1 MNNKMKYLKIILP
14 LLLLVPFAGSSQ
26 CRSFTKKKCL
36 PVLDGYVQ
44 NDNFNSAVLIPGDE
58 AELLLTFYADK
69 DYRLLICGHPVL
81 GKLEFEVLDTD
92 EELIYSNK
100 DSEDPDD
107 NMFDFKVAS
116 TQQLIVR
123 IRVPES
129 EGTGALIHEGC
140 VSVMV
145 GSKES

>member
-1 MNNKMKYLKIILP
+1 MLE
-14 LLLLVPFAGSSQ
+14 
-26 CRSFTKKKCL
+26 
-36 PVLDGYVQ
+36 GYIQ

-69 DYRLLICGHPVL
+69 EYRLLVCGHPVL
-81 GKLEFEVLDTD
+81 GELEYEVLDTD
-92 EELIYSNK
+92 EDTIYSSANSDK
-100 DSEDPDD
+100 TDD
-107 NMFDFKVAS
+107 IFDFKVAT

-123 IRVPES
+123 IRVPEGDTPS
-129 EGTGALIHEGC
+129 ALVHEGC

>member
-1 MNNKMKYLKIILP
+1 MKLVKILLP
-14 LLLLVPFAGSSQ
+14 LLMLVPLSSWSQ

-36 PVLDGYVQ
+36 PMLEGYIQ

-69 DYRLLICGHPVL
+69 EYRLLVCGHPVL
-81 GKLEFEVLDTD
+81 GELEYEVLDTD
-92 EELIYSNK
+92 EETIYSSAK
-100 DSEDPDD
+100 SDKED
-107 NMFDFKVAS
+107 NIFDFKVAT

-123 IRVPES
+123 IRVPEGENPS
-129 EGTGALIHEGC
+129 ALVHEGC

-145 GSKES
+145 GSKEG

>member
-1 MNNKMKYLKIILP
+1 MKFLKVFLP
-14 LLLLVPFAGSSQ
+14 LLLLLPLMSEAQ

-36 PVLDGYVQ
+36 PELEGYVQ

-69 DYRLLICGHPVL
+69 EYRLLVCGHPIL
-81 GKLEFEVLDTD
+81 GDIEFEVLDTD
-92 EELIYSNK
+92 DQVIYSNR
-100 DSEDPDD
+100 DVAEGDD
-107 NMFDFKVAS
+107 KNKFDFKVAT

-123 IRVPES
+123 IRVPEPEEPS
-129 EGTGALIHEGC
+129 TLIHEGC

>member
-1 MNNKMKYLKIILP
+1 MKYLKIILP
-14 LLLLVPFAGSSQ
+14 LLMLVPMIGSSQ

-36 PVLDGYVQ
+36 PELDGYVQ

-69 DYRLLICGHPVL
+69 EYRLLVCGHPVL
-81 GKLEFEVLDTD
+81 GDLEFEILDTD

-100 DSEDPDD
+100 DAEGDEG

-116 TQQLIVR
+116 TQQLVVR

-129 EGTGALIHEGC
+129 DNSGALIHEGC

>member
-1 MNNKMKYLKIILP
+1 MRFLKIILP
-14 LLLLVPFAGSSQ
+14 ILLLAPLASDAQ

-36 PVLDGYVQ
+36 PMLDGYIQ

-69 DYRLLICGHPVL
+69 EYRLIICGHPVL
-81 GKLEFEVLDTD
+81 GDLEFEVLDTD
-92 EELIYSNK
+92 EELIYSSNDTNK
-100 DSEDPDD
+100 EDK
-107 NMFDFKVAS
+107 NIFDFKVAT

-123 IRVPES
+123 IRVPEAETPS
-129 EGTGALIHEGC
+129 SLIHEGC
-140 VSVMV
+140 VSVMI

>member
-1 MNNKMKYLKIILP
+1 MKFLKVFLP
-14 LLLLVPFAGSSQ
+14 LLLLLPLMSDAQ

-36 PVLDGYVQ
+36 PELEGYVQ

-58 AELLLTFYADK
+58 AELLLTFYAGK
-69 DYRLLICGHPVL
+69 EYRLLVCGHPIL
-81 GKLEFEVLDTD
+81 GDLEFEVLDTD
-92 EELIYSNK
+92 DQVIYSNRDAAEGDEK
-100 DSEDPDD
+100 
-107 NMFDFKVAS
+107 NKFDFKVAT

-123 IRVPES
+123 IRVPEPEEAS
-129 EGTGALIHEGC
+129 TLIHEGC